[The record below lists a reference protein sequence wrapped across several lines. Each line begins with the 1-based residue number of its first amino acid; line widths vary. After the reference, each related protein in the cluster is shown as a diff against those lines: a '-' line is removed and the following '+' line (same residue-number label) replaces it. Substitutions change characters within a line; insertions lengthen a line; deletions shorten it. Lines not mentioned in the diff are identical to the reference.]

1 MVHIGKIL
9 QSFRKEKNLNI
20 NQIAKGLCS
29 VNFLSKCEREEQIP
43 DALLFEYLME
53 RIGVSPEDFSIMAT
67 EEEYIFFAWREH
79 VYDAIERK
87 NWEELADLRKNCHVF
102 EEDCNKNILHQMEY
116 FIKGILAAVQNSD
129 WKKASEYMKKAV
141 IQTNP
146 KFFQTLDT
154 TVRLGTK
161 ELHMML
167 LYLYYGVLG
176 QAIEKKTGKEMFYQ
190 LEKYILHNKM
200 ENYELAKIY
209 PKLICISLHLFE
221 EEIEVK
227 DKICLCENAV
237 NLLRA
242 TYKFY
247 DIVELL
253 GLYLSLLKQENSNQ
267 SSFYEK
273 QYQTFLELHQRNHT
287 NYDFAPEYIV
297 YQKPKV
303 YLITE
308 YLYSKRMEKQ
318 LTQFELSEG
327 VYEHP
332 ESYSRVERGVTKPF
346 PRKLQL
352 LVDKLDIN
360 WCRYRG
366 ELETDNL
373 EVFRLRLKHRTFFV
387 ENKWEEGFK
396 ILEQM
401 ENLMDM
407 HQIVNQQYIESHKI
421 VAMYFLGKTDAQTVS
436 SKLRELLNLT
446 KTIDNSTESLVYYS
460 QTEIEI
466 ITYIAKMLCCQQ
478 KYEEGIFLI
487 KTMLEQMN
495 RSRVGLEY
503 HKNGI
508 TFALRV
514 LSDLYFSCKEY
525 EMSIEVLNDVYN
537 MYMKNKNG
545 VAIPNV
551 LDGIADNLEH
561 ISEVYNQEYKDL
573 YRKTYYVAD
582 FYNIQYIKDSIEKH
596 YKENFDRKIQWY

>member
-29 VNFLSKCEREEQIP
+29 INFLSKCEREEQIP

-87 NWEELADLRKNCHVF
+87 NWEELADLRKDCHVF

-237 NLLRA
+237 TLLRA

-446 KTIDNSTESLVYYS
+446 KTIDNSTEFLVYYS